1 MDTLIVT
8 REKERNQQSM
18 KEEIKI
24 GPNLEDET

>member
-8 REKERNQQSM
+8 REKERNQQSK

-24 GPNLEDET
+24 GLNLKVET